1 MFDSSVKK
9 QTLGENEKEEE
20 MNKIVNKELLSLVNV
35 LLHASYQ
42 FIFLSSLSKTL
53 KMPGTPW
60 TTMKKDDKCRDG
72 AVIILDWVK
81 ANSGYIELAD
91 ISRPRFEESEINS
104 EFVFRRWDEVEKWIK
119 RNIEETREKIKETDY
134 DYEKNTDIGQ
144 VLNNILT
151 SIMSRFYN

>member
-9 QTLGENEKEEE
+9 QTLGENEEE

-42 FIFLSSLSKTL
+42 FLLLSSLSKSL
-53 KMPGTPW
+53 KMSGSSW
-60 TTMKKDDKCRDG
+60 TTMKKDNKCRDG
-72 AVIILDWVK
+72 AVIILDWIN
-81 ANSGYIELAD
+81 ANSGYVELAD
-91 ISRPRFEESEINS
+91 ISRPRFEEINS
-104 EFVFRRWDEVEKWIK
+104 EFVLRRWDEVENWIK
-119 RNIEETREKIKETDY
+119 RNIDETREKINETDY
-134 DYEKNTDIGQ
+134 DYEKKTDIGQ